1 MAKRGKW
8 DEMPSV
14 VPDEA
19 VHAVGV
25 ASPIEK
31 LGEAI
36 KERYEGRL
44 QRIGFYSV
52 GSLLETDP
60 GAWTE
65 VIQQI
70 RD

>member
-1 MAKRGKW
+1 MAKRGEW
-8 DEMPSV
+8 DQMAAV

-25 ASPIEK
+25 AAPIDR

-36 KERYEGRL
+36 KDRYQGRI

-52 GSLLETDP
+52 GSVLETDP
-60 GAWTE
+60 DARSQ

-70 RD
+70 RA